1 MKIRCAVLAVLT
13 VAGPAL
19 AADDE
24 APTLAT
30 GATLR
35 IKAPKTLEIP
45 GLLSAAE
52 GKVTWTA
59 VSVPGDKSRLAA
71 RLDGS
76 PELIAVPQPGE
87 SLRARLISVDP
98 AGLVVTL
105 ERSGERVMIP
115 REAIARLEV
124 SRGPASRPK
133 RALLGAA
140 IGLGVG
146 LALAGVTS
154 AGCEG
159 WGCSTST
166 AALFGTPLLGLAGGV
181 GGLISPGERWQT
193 FPRDQPLTRSAN
205 RPQGGLGVRFSFS
218 F

>member
-1 MKIRCAVLAVLT
+1 MKSRYAVLAALMLASPVL
-13 VAGPAL
+13 AD
-19 AADDE
+19 ADD
-24 APTLAT
+24 APTLTA

-35 IKAPKTLEIP
+35 IKAPKTLDIP
-45 GLLSAAE
+45 GVLTATE

-59 VSVPGDKSRLAA
+59 VSVPGDESRLAA

-76 PELIAVPQPGE
+76 SELIAVPQPGE

-159 WGCSTST
+159 WDCSTST
-166 AALFGTPLLGLAGGV
+166 VVLFGTPLLGLAGGV
-181 GGLISPGERWQT
+181 AGLVSPGERWQT
-193 FPRDQPLTRSAN
+193 FPRDQSLTRSGN
-205 RPQGGLGVRFSFS
+205 RLQGGLGVRFSFS